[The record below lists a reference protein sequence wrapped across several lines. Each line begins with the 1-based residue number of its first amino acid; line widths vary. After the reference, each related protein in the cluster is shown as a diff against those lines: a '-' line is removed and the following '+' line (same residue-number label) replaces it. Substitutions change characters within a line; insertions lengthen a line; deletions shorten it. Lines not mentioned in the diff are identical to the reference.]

1 MQRSTRRPRYARGRA
16 GSGHVGERVM
26 LHHVI
31 VSFGDKKEYE
41 YKVTAADIAGITAE
55 DARKWLE
62 REFEALECDLPN
74 PIGKVLLAD
83 RVLSVAKYAGERRFK
98 EHAPWAEQ
106 FARNAA
112 VALGRE
118 VIRVDVANDTVGY

>member
-1 MQRSTRRPRYARGRA
+1 
-16 GSGHVGERVM
+16 M

-31 VSFGDKKEYE
+31 VSFGDNREYE
-41 YKVTAADIAGITAE
+41 YKVSAADVAGISAQ
-55 DARKWLE
+55 DARDWLE
-62 REFEALECDLPN
+62 REFAALECDLPN

-98 EHAPWAEQ
+98 EHTQWAEQ
-106 FARNAA
+106 FARCAA

-118 VIRVDVANDTVGY
+118 VIRIDVANYTVGY